1 MQSQRKKIVFTVPWL
16 QDQGGVASYYNGILP
31 FLPRQDFFALEI
43 GGSKSVGGFF
53 HPVVDQLRFHSTLK
67 KWNPELVHLNPSLGL
82 KSFFRDGLFA
92 WQTKR
97 LGYPMIVFWH
107 GWNKDFEKVVPKKY
121 LSFFKSTFGLAD
133 GFIILAS
140 EFEEILR
147 EWGVTAPIY
156 RQTTCV
162 DESLCYGID
171 LRHKWTDA
179 QNIPTYKILFLARL
193 ARPKGVFETVE
204 AVKLLLDEKLN
215 VQLTVAG
222 DGEVRAEVEEFA
234 RNLGLNE
241 NQVIFT
247 GDIRGKD
254 KVDAFA
260 NHHIYCFPTYHGEG
274 LPTSVLEAMTFA
286 MPVITRPVG
295 GLKDVFIDGEM
306 GLLVDQKSPKHIAEN
321 LKTLIADPPRLAHI
335 GKNNMRYASEHFR
348 ASVVAEKH
356 TTICKDILAE
366 NKRRVLN

>member
-1 MQSQRKKIVFTVPWL
+1 MKVHRKKVVFTVPWL
-16 QDQGGVASYYNGILP
+16 QDQGGVASYYNGIMP

-53 HPVVDQLRFHSTLK
+53 HPAVDQLRFRRTLK
-67 KWNPELVHLNPSLGL
+67 KWNPELVHLNPSLGF
-82 KSFFRDGLFA
+82 KSFFRDGVFA
-92 WQTKR
+92 WQTKQ
-97 LGYPMIVFWH
+97 LGYPLIVFWH
-107 GWNKDFEKVVPKKY
+107 GWNKDFENIVRNKY

-140 EFEEILR
+140 EFEEVLR
-147 EWGVTAPIY
+147 DWGITAPIF

-171 LRHKWTDA
+171 LGQKWSDP
-179 QNIPTYKILFLARL
+179 QNISTYKILFLARL
-193 ARPKGVFETVE
+193 TRSKGVFETVE
-204 AVKLLLDEKLN
+204 AIKLLLDEKLN
-215 VQLTVAG
+215 IQLTIAG
-222 DGEVRAEVEEFA
+222 DGDVRAEVEKFT
-234 RNLGLNE
+234 RSMGLNE
-241 NQVIFT
+241 KQVVFT

-260 NHHIYCFPTYHGEG
+260 RHHIYCFPTYYGEG

-306 GLLVDQKSPKHIAEN
+306 GLLVDKKSPKHIAEN
-321 LKTLIADPPRLAHI
+321 LKTLISNPPRMAEI
-335 GKNNMRYASEHFR
+335 GKNNMRYADKHFM

-356 TTICKDILAE
+356 TTICSEILAD
-366 NKRRVLN
+366 NKRRAFH

>member
-1 MQSQRKKIVFTVPWL
+1 MKSHRKKIVFTVPWL
-16 QDQGGVASYYNGILP
+16 QDRGGVASYYNGILP
-31 FLPRQDFFALEI
+31 FLPRHTYFALEI
-43 GGSKSVGGFF
+43 GGSKSVGGIF
-53 HPVVDQLRFHSTLK
+53 HPATDQLRFRRTLK
-67 KWNPELVHLNPSLGL
+67 KWNPELVHLNPSLGF

-92 WQTKR
+92 WQAKR
-97 LGYPMIVFWH
+97 LGYPLVVFWH

-140 EFEEILR
+140 EFEDELR
-147 EWGVTAPIY
+147 RWGITTPIY
-156 RQTTCV
+156 KQTTCV

-171 LRHKWTDA
+171 LVQKWSDPQKIATV
-179 QNIPTYKILFLARL
+179 KILFLARL
-193 ARPKGVFETVE
+193 ARSKGVFETVE
-204 AVKLLLDEKLN
+204 AVKLLLDDKLN

-234 RNLGLNE
+234 RGLGLNE
-241 NQVIFT
+241 NRVVFT

-260 NHHIYCFPTYHGEG
+260 SHHIYCFPTYYGEG

-295 GLKDVFIDGEM
+295 GLKDIFIDGEM
-306 GLLVDQKSPKHIAEN
+306 GLLVDQKSPQHIAEN
-321 LKTLIADPPRLAHI
+321 LKTLIADPPRMAQI
-335 GKNNMRYASEHFR
+335 GRNNMRHASEHFM

-356 TTICKDILAE
+356 TTICNEILSE